1 MTANIDS
8 AVKELLDK
16 QEIRDVLMRYC
27 RGIDRLDM
35 DLVKSCYHPDA
46 YDDHGTYKGGV
57 AGFCSTVSAGLAN
70 CLATEHF
77 LGNSL
82 IEVRGD
88 RAASETYLVAY
99 HRLPATAGASER
111 DFAFGGRYLDVFE
124 RRDGGAWLIARRT
137 VVHSWS
143 RIDPVTERWSAQD
156 AFTQGQSGQADL
168 VYHLF
173 GGARPASPD

>member
-1 MTANIDS
+1 MTTNIDS
-8 AVKELLDK
+8 AIRELLDR

-46 YDDHGTYKGGV
+46 YDDHGTYKGDV
-57 AGFCSTVSAGLAN
+57 DGFCQAVRAGLAG

-82 IEVRGD
+82 IEFRGG

-99 HRLPATAGASER
+99 HRLPAMDDGVER
-111 DFAFGGRYLDVFE
+111 DLAFGGRYLDVFE
-124 RRDGGAWLIARRT
+124 QRNGGPWLIARRT

-143 RIDPVTERWSAQD
+143 RIDPVTEHWPSRD
-156 AFTQGQSGQADL
+156 AFAQGQPGQADL
-168 VYHLF
+168 VYHLLDRAPTVSL
-173 GGARPASPD
+173 G